1 MNKKKFLTD
10 YIKEFCDG
18 ISLAASQNKK
28 ILSICDTL
36 SKTKSKNC
44 IHIFGGPFDS
54 SIILF
59 SILINCLRLVTS
71 KLLIYLFS
79 SSV

>member
-36 SKTKSKNC
+36 SKTKSKNW
-44 IHIFGGPFDS
+44 
-54 SIILF
+54 LN
-59 SILINCLRLVTS
+59 LNQ
-71 KLLIYLFS
+71 K
-79 SSV
+79 

>member
-10 YIKEFCDG
+10 YIKDFCDG

-36 SKTKSKNC
+36 SKTKSKNW
-44 IHIFGGPFDS
+44 
-54 SIILF
+54 LN
-59 SILINCLRLVTS
+59 LNQ
-71 KLLIYLFS
+71 K
-79 SSV
+79 